1 MYIVTDGTATTTAD
15 GEITEPDEGK
25 EGEAISEGE
34 LAGRNPWAKRTK
46 KPSSRTFGP
55 NWIN

>member
-34 LAGRNPWAKRTK
+34 LAGRNPGAKRTK